1 MRIRNLSFAHNS
13 TIGRATNQ
21 PRPKGV
27 LVHLPLFASILFA
40 LLSGSR
46 ERAVGS
52 ELLGLTMED
61 VLADL
66 SYGRA

>member
-1 MRIRNLSFAHNS
+1 
-13 TIGRATNQ
+13 
-21 PRPKGV
+21 
-27 LVHLPLFASILFA
+27 VHLPLFASILFA